1 VEAETPVPF
10 EATVR
15 RSKMI
20 EPDRTVLVIERYTGE
35 VDAED
40 EVEVFLGESKTM
52 SQVVTVAWGSGFGAE
67 PTPLTLVV
75 SGLDETVSYA
85 SATLRGARAR

>member
-1 VEAETPVPF
+1 
-10 EATVR
+10 
-15 RSKMI
+15 MI